1 MPAHCRRLVKL
12 IKYARL
18 GQQMFKFY
26 TDAPIFMTGQGVGSV
41 SDTITLQAEAI
52 EESGV
57 SIQQAMAAL
66 LSHHVLSSGLK
77 KHTRVIMTRG
87 YCA

>member
-1 MPAHCRRLVKL
+1 
-12 IKYARL
+12 
-18 GQQMFKFY
+18 MFKFYTVY
-26 TDAPIFMTGQGVGSV
+26 TDAPIFMTGQGVGSM

-87 YCA
+87 FCA